1 MFQHDVQQEQVFSFS
16 RLDNDCLLSS
26 VSGHGFTLEDKTWPS
41 VEHYYQAKK
50 FTKSQLIEEILSAD
64 SGLLA
69 YKLGNR
75 WWKFGRSKDWKQ
87 NRRVIMTR
95 GLYTKTLTHPEVKAA
110 LLETGEE
117 RIVETSLYDH
127 YWGIGRDQR
136 GENMMGQIWMD
147 IRAKLRADE
156 RSKSFK

>member
-1 MFQHDVQQEQVFSFS
+1 MFQHDARQEQVYSFS
-16 RLDNDCLLSS
+16 RLDSECLLST
-26 VSGHGFTLEDKTWPS
+26 VSNHRIELEDRSWPTA
-41 VEHYYQAKK
+41 EHYYQAKK
-50 FTKSQLIEEILSAD
+50 FTKTPIVEEILAAED
-64 SGLLA
+64 GLLA

-75 WWKFGRSKDWKQ
+75 WWKMGRNRDWKQ
-87 NRRVIMTR
+87 NRRIMMTR
-95 GLYTKTLTHPEVKAA
+95 CLYIKTQAHPEVKDA

-147 IRAKLRADE
+147 IRAKIKAGERA
-156 RSKSFK
+156 RNNS